1 MSNIDNLLKLKGHN
15 VHVKW
20 VRPVKV
26 RKNQTVYF
34 KETSGKFSAGFP
46 YDNMALVEAMRETGE
61 LPEENSGLPWGHWI
75 NYPYLIGHQGK
86 VYIRLYPPSEDR
98 TPLQQY
104 RKSTPKVR
112 FLTADGVE
120 VAPDTV
126 KAAALASEFPKDK
139 KRLLCMT
146 ILADNIVQI
155 GKDE

>member
-1 MSNIDNLLKLKGHN
+1 MSNIDNLLKLKGQN
-15 VHVKW
+15 VVVRW

-46 YDNMALVEAMRETGE
+46 YDNMALVQQARENGD
-61 LPEENSGLPWGHWI
+61 LPEENAGLPWGHWI

-86 VYIRLYPPSEDR
+86 VYIRLYPCSENRSTDEKVK
-98 TPLQQY
+98 
-104 RKSTPKVR
+104 KSIPKVR

-120 VAPDTV
+120 VTPDTV
-126 KAAALASEFPKDK
+126 KAAALASEFPEDK
-139 KRLLCMT
+139 KRPLCMT
-146 ILADNIVQI
+146 ILADHIVQI